1 MSHGAPKLCST
12 ISLMKPLNG
21 VKVIDLTH
29 MLAGPYAG
37 MVLADLGAE
46 VVKVEPL
53 GSGEMTRGLLKND
66 PNYSFKNFG
75 AYFLTLNRNKKSVS
89 IDLKNKKGLEVF
101 YDLVRS
107 ADVVLNNFSA
117 GVVSKL
123 KIDFENLSSIN
134 PKIITCSITGFGET
148 GPHSTRPAYDQIV
161 QAYSGGMSITGKDSN
176 SPTRAGIPI
185 GDLGSGL
192 YSVIGILSAL
202 YSREKTQKGQHIDLS
217 LLDVQISLLTYMA
230 TMQTLSGIDPEP
242 IGNAHFVHVPYNS
255 FTTSDGYVVIAVITD
270 EFWQSL
276 KSVVNVGSLDD
287 SKYDS
292 SIDRLKNQAF
302 IENEL
307 NKVLSTQTSGYWIDK
322 LNKAKV
328 PCAPINKFSDALND
342 EQVKHRNMIVE
353 VEHPDGGFVKMPGNP
368 VKMSYTN
375 EESYSSP
382 PHLGTDTRE
391 ILKNWSKYEDDK
403 IESLENEKIIQSI
416 D

>member
-1 MSHGAPKLCST
+1 
-12 ISLMKPLNG
+12 MKPLNG

-66 PNYSFKNFG
+66 PNFSFKNFG

-161 QAYSGGMSITGKDSN
+161 QAYSGGMSITGKDAK

-192 YSVIGILSAL
+192 YSVVGILSAL

-255 FTTSDGYVVIAVITD
+255 FTTSDGFVVIAVITD

-276 KSVVNVGSLDD
+276 KSVVNIGSLDD
-287 SKYDS
+287 SKFDS
-292 SIDRLKNQAF
+292 SINRLKNQAF
-302 IENEL
+302 IEDEL
-307 NKVLSTQTSGYWIDK
+307 NKVLSTQTSDHWIDK

-382 PHLGTDTRE
+382 PHLGTNTRE
-391 ILKNWSKYEDDK
+391 ILKNWSKYQDDE
-403 IESLENEKIIQSI
+403 IEILENEKIIQSI

>member
-1 MSHGAPKLCST
+1 
-12 ISLMKPLNG
+12 MKPLNG

-89 IDLKNKKGLEVF
+89 IDLKNKKGLKVF

-161 QAYSGGMSITGKDSN
+161 QAYSGGMSITGKDAK

-192 YSVIGILSAL
+192 YSVVGILSAL

-255 FTTSDGYVVIAVITD
+255 FTTSDGFVVIAVITD

-287 SKYDS
+287 SKFDS

-302 IENEL
+302 IEDEL
-307 NKVLSTQTSGYWIDK
+307 NKVLSTQTSDHWIDK

-382 PHLGTDTRE
+382 PHLGTNTRE
-391 ILKNWSKYEDDK
+391 ILKNWSKYQDDE
-403 IESLENEKIIQSI
+403 IEILENEKIIQSI

>member
-1 MSHGAPKLCST
+1 
-12 ISLMKPLNG
+12 MKPLNG

-161 QAYSGGMSITGKDSN
+161 QAYSGGMSITGKDAK

-255 FTTSDGYVVIAVITD
+255 FTTSDGFVVIAVITD

-276 KSVVNVGSLDD
+276 KSVVNVGSLND

-307 NKVLSTQTSGYWIDK
+307 NKVLSTQTSDHWIDK

>member
-1 MSHGAPKLCST
+1 
-12 ISLMKPLNG
+12 MKPLNG

-161 QAYSGGMSITGKDSN
+161 QAYSGGMSITGKDAK

-255 FTTSDGYVVIAVITD
+255 FTTSDGFVVIAVITD

-276 KSVVNVGSLDD
+276 KSVVNIDSLDD
-287 SKYDS
+287 SKFDS

-307 NKVLSTQTSGYWIDK
+307 NKVLSTQTSDHWIDK

>member
-1 MSHGAPKLCST
+1 
-12 ISLMKPLNG
+12 MKPLNG

-66 PNYSFKNFG
+66 PNFSFKNFG

-161 QAYSGGMSITGKDSN
+161 QAYSGGMSITGKDAK

-192 YSVIGILSAL
+192 YGVVGILSAL

-255 FTTSDGYVVIAVITD
+255 FTTSDGFVVIAVITD

-276 KSVVNVGSLDD
+276 KSVVKVGTLDD
-287 SKYDS
+287 SKFDS

-302 IENEL
+302 IEGEL
-307 NKVLSTQTSGYWIDK
+307 NKVLSTQTSDHWIDK

-382 PHLGTDTRE
+382 PHLGTNTRE
-391 ILKNWSKYEDDK
+391 ILKNWSKYQDDE
-403 IESLENEKIIQSI
+403 IEILENEKIIQSI

>member
-1 MSHGAPKLCST
+1 
-12 ISLMKPLNG
+12 MKPLNG

-161 QAYSGGMSITGKDSN
+161 QAYSGGMSITGKDAK

-192 YSVIGILSAL
+192 YSVVGILSAL

-255 FTTSDGYVVIAVITD
+255 FTTSDGFVVIAVITD

-276 KSVVNVGSLDD
+276 KSVVKVGTLDD
-287 SKYDS
+287 PKFDS

-302 IENEL
+302 IEGEL
-307 NKVLSTQTSGYWIDK
+307 NKVLSTQTSDHWIDK

>member
-1 MSHGAPKLCST
+1 
-12 ISLMKPLNG
+12 MKPLNG

-66 PNYSFKNFG
+66 PDYSFKNFG

-107 ADVVLNNFSA
+107 ADIVLNNFSA

-123 KIDFENLSSIN
+123 KIDFENLSAIN

-161 QAYSGGMSITGKDSN
+161 QAYSGGMSITGKDAK

-202 YSREKTQKGQHIDLS
+202 YSREKTLKGQHIDLS

-255 FTTSDGYVVIAVITD
+255 FTTSDGFVVIAVITD
-270 EFWQSL
+270 EFWKSL
-276 KSVVNVGSLDD
+276 KSVVNIDSLDD
-287 SKYDS
+287 PKFDS
-292 SIDRLKNQAF
+292 SIDRLMNQSF

-307 NKVLSTQTSGYWIDK
+307 NKTLSTQTSDHWIEK

-328 PCAPINKFSDALND
+328 PCGPINKFSDALND

-353 VEHPDGGFVKMPGNP
+353 VEHPDGGLVKMPGNP

-382 PHLGTDTRE
+382 PHLGTNTRE
-391 ILKNWSKYEDDK
+391 ILKNWSKYGEDK
-403 IESLENEKIIQSI
+403 IKDLEKENIIQSI

>member
-1 MSHGAPKLCST
+1 
-12 ISLMKPLNG
+12 MKPLNG

-161 QAYSGGMSITGKDSN
+161 QAYSGGMSITGKDAK

-255 FTTSDGYVVIAVITD
+255 FTTSDGFVVIAVITD

-287 SKYDS
+287 SKFDS

-307 NKVLSTQTSGYWIDK
+307 NKVLSTQTSDYWIDK

-382 PHLGTDTRE
+382 PHLGTNTRE
-391 ILKNWSKYEDDK
+391 ILKNWSNYQEDE

>member
-1 MSHGAPKLCST
+1 
-12 ISLMKPLNG
+12 MKPLNG

-161 QAYSGGMSITGKDSN
+161 QAYSGGMSITGKDAK

-192 YSVIGILSAL
+192 YGVVGILSAL

-255 FTTSDGYVVIAVITD
+255 FTTSDGFVVIAVITD

-287 SKYDS
+287 SKFDS

-302 IENEL
+302 IEGEL
-307 NKVLSTQTSGYWIDK
+307 NKVLSTQTSDHWIDK

-382 PHLGTDTRE
+382 PHLGTNTRE
-391 ILKNWSKYEDDK
+391 ILKNWSKYQDDE
-403 IESLENEKIIQSI
+403 IEILENEKIIQSI

>member
-1 MSHGAPKLCST
+1 
-12 ISLMKPLNG
+12 MKPLNG

-161 QAYSGGMSITGKDSN
+161 QAYSGGMSITGKDAK

-192 YSVIGILSAL
+192 YSVVGILSAL

-255 FTTSDGYVVIAVITD
+255 FTTSDGFVVIAVITD

-276 KSVVNVGSLDD
+276 KSVVKVGTLDD
-287 SKYDS
+287 SKFDS

-302 IENEL
+302 IEDEL
-307 NKVLSTQTSGYWIDK
+307 NKVLSTQTSDHWIDK

-382 PHLGTDTRE
+382 PHLGTNTRE
-391 ILKNWSKYEDDK
+391 ILKNWSKYQDDE
-403 IESLENEKIIQSI
+403 IEILEKEKIIQSI

>member
-1 MSHGAPKLCST
+1 
-12 ISLMKPLNG
+12 
-21 VKVIDLTH
+21 

-161 QAYSGGMSITGKDSN
+161 QAYSGGMSITGKDAK

-255 FTTSDGYVVIAVITD
+255 FTTSDGFVVIAVITD

-276 KSVVNVGSLDD
+276 KSVVKVGTLDD
-287 SKYDS
+287 SKFDS

-302 IENEL
+302 IEDEL
-307 NKVLSTQTSGYWIDK
+307 NKVLSTQTSDHWIDK

-382 PHLGTDTRE
+382 PHLGTNTRE
-391 ILKNWSKYEDDK
+391 ILKNWSKYQDDE
-403 IESLENEKIIQSI
+403 IEILEKEKIIQSI

>member
-1 MSHGAPKLCST
+1 
-12 ISLMKPLNG
+12 
-21 VKVIDLTH
+21 

-161 QAYSGGMSITGKDSN
+161 QAYSGGMSITGKDAK

-255 FTTSDGYVVIAVITD
+255 FTTSDGFVVIAVITD

-287 SKYDS
+287 SKFDS

-307 NKVLSTQTSGYWIDK
+307 NKVLSTQTSDYWIDK

-391 ILKNWSKYEDDK
+391 ILKSWSKYEDDK

>member
-1 MSHGAPKLCST
+1 
-12 ISLMKPLNG
+12 MKPLNG

-89 IDLKNKKGLEVF
+89 IDLKNKKGLKVF

-161 QAYSGGMSITGKDSN
+161 QAYSGGMSITGKDAK

-255 FTTSDGYVVIAVITD
+255 FTTSDGFVVIAVITD

-287 SKYDS
+287 SKFDS

-302 IENEL
+302 IEDEL
-307 NKVLSTQTSGYWIDK
+307 NKVLSTQTSDHWIDK

-382 PHLGTDTRE
+382 PHLGTNTRE
-391 ILKNWSKYEDDK
+391 ILKNWSKYQDDE
-403 IESLENEKIIQSI
+403 IEILENEKIIQSI

>member
-1 MSHGAPKLCST
+1 
-12 ISLMKPLNG
+12 
-21 VKVIDLTH
+21 

-161 QAYSGGMSITGKDSN
+161 QAYSGGMSITGKDAK

-255 FTTSDGYVVIAVITD
+255 FTTSDGFVVIAVITD

-276 KSVVNVGSLDD
+276 KSVVNIDSLDD
-287 SKYDS
+287 SKFDS

-307 NKVLSTQTSGYWIDK
+307 NKVLSTQTSDHWIDK

>member
-1 MSHGAPKLCST
+1 
-12 ISLMKPLNG
+12 MKPLNG

-161 QAYSGGMSITGKDSN
+161 QAYSGGMSITGKDAK

-255 FTTSDGYVVIAVITD
+255 FTTSDGFVVIAVITD

-276 KSVVNVGSLDD
+276 KSVVNVGTLDD
-287 SKYDS
+287 SKFHS

-307 NKVLSTQTSGYWIDK
+307 NKVLSTQTSDYWIEK
-322 LNKAKV
+322 LNKEKV

>member
-1 MSHGAPKLCST
+1 
-12 ISLMKPLNG
+12 MKPLNG

-89 IDLKNKKGLEVF
+89 IGLKNKKGLEVF

-161 QAYSGGMSITGKDSN
+161 QAYSGGMSITGKDAK

-255 FTTSDGYVVIAVITD
+255 FTTSDGFVVIAVITD

-287 SKYDS
+287 SKFDS

-307 NKVLSTQTSGYWIDK
+307 NKVLSTQTSDYWIDK

-382 PHLGTDTRE
+382 PHLGTNTRE
-391 ILKNWSKYEDDK
+391 ILKNWSNYQEDE